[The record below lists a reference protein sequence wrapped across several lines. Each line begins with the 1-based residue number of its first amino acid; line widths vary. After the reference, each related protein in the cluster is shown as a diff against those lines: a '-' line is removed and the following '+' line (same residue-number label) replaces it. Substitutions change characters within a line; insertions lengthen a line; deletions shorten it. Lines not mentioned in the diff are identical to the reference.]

1 MNMSLPSRIAL
12 VFFVVICF
20 VFIYLT
26 WEVDEKY
33 ALYIIPGVVGI
44 VVTYILSPQIDWWF
58 YNRNTPDL
66 SEQFKK
72 ILVSKSPIYENL
84 TVDLKTLYRKRI
96 YLFMMGNDFTG
107 MAGFEENIPED
118 IKFCLSTH
126 ATLFTLNSDTFLFPN
141 FEKIIIYQQRFPSP
155 QYPTQFHSS
164 ELFEEDGCLLFDA
177 TIILKSTIEPYN
189 YFNPVLYEYYKVFK
203 KSNKFNLYP
212 SVNEDDMKLGEQI
225 SGFTEEHIDQIVGLP
240 NLDNE
245 AILATYYFVFP
256 ERFRSIHPLLFK
268 EFNTLFNLF
277 N

>member
-12 VFFVVICF
+12 VFFVLICI

-26 WEVDEKY
+26 WEIDEKY

-44 VVTYILSPQIDWWF
+44 VVTYILSPQIDWWY
-58 YNRNTPDL
+58 YNRNTPEL
-66 SEQFKK
+66 SEQFRK
-72 ILVSKSPIYENL
+72 ILISKSPIYDNL
-84 TVDLKTLYRKRI
+84 LTNIKTLYRKRI
-96 YLFMMGNDFTG
+96 YLFMIGNDFTG

-118 IKFCLSTH
+118 IKFCLSSH
-126 ATLFTLNSDTFLFPN
+126 ATLFTLIKDTFLFPK
-141 FEKIIIYQQRFPSP
+141 FEKIIVYQQRFPSP

-177 TIILKSTIEPYN
+177 TIILKSTFEPNN

-203 KSNKFNLYP
+203 ISNQFDIYP
-212 SVNEDDMKLGEQI
+212 TVNEEDMKLGEQI
-225 SGFTEEHIDQIVGLP
+225 SGFSKAQIEHTIGLQ

-256 ERFRSIHPLLFK
+256 ERFRTLHPQLFEDYNALFGLFK
-268 EFNTLFNLF
+268 
-277 N
+277 